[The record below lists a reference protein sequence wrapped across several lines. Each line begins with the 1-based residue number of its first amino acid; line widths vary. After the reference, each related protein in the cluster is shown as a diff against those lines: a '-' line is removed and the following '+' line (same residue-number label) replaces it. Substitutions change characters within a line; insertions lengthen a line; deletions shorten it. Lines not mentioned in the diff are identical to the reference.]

1 MTERRLLA
9 VVVVVIGALAIA
21 AGVIY
26 LTVAAKS
33 LPSFMGPV
41 HGFAGHRSRRGIAAL
56 VVGAILV
63 LGGGWLIAHRPRRLA

>member
-9 VVVVVIGALAIA
+9 LVVVVIGALAIA

-26 LTVAAKS
+26 LTVQAKS

-41 HGFAGHRSRRGIAAL
+41 HGFVGHRSRRGIAAL
-56 VVGAILV
+56 IVGGV
-63 LGGGWLIAHRPRRLA
+63 LIVAGGWLIAYRPRRLG